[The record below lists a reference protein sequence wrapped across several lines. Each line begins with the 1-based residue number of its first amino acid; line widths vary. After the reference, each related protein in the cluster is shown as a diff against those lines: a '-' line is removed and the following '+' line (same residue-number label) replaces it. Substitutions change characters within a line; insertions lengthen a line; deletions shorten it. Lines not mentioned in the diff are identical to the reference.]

1 MNQRKYVSL
10 QEKDIDL
17 LIGQICSTLKLFATM
32 RLSSSHFCRSLYIHV
47 CIVFCPLYPA
57 CTFAQTNCTL
67 DLDQPSLPSAYLR
80 KRFEREREYVKDGY
94 VEFVSPRISFE
105 GKSILL
111 KNQPLNFQKSFHLH
125 ISTFF
130 PWKVHI

>member
-1 MNQRKYVSL
+1 MCMKLRPVRLENIYV
-10 QEKDIDL
+10 
-17 LIGQICSTLKLFATM
+17 
-32 RLSSSHFCRSLYIHV
+32 
-47 CIVFCPLYPA
+47 
-57 CTFAQTNCTL
+57 
-67 DLDQPSLPSAYLR
+67 LR
-80 KRFEREREYVKDGY
+80 EREKERKREYVKDGY

-130 PWKVHI
+130 P